1 MSFTDTSNPNKY
13 VQLFSDQ
20 IIPEKQEQP
29 VAGFLQTNK
38 KLPNF
43 LHLKAFYWFK
53 YFVINGVFVK

>member
-53 YFVINGVFVK
+53 IFCY